1 MLSAIRSFFGRETN
15 DASRTTY
22 EVDGLLG
29 HPADTSVIG
38 RPRAETESNCG
49 AIAAGLRG
57 LPRIIHEGS
66 LRKCAAATRVF
77 GDVKS
82 LSIHVQYGEGL
93 NGETDCQRPVSALAA
108 VAS

>member
-1 MLSAIRSFFGRETN
+1 MAYSTEKDNPVLILRTCHRPYGIRSYFGQETN

-49 AIAAGLRG
+49 AITASLRG
-57 LPRIIHEGS
+57 LARMIHEGS
-66 LRKCAAATRVF
+66 LRKRADAKR
-77 GDVKS
+77 
-82 LSIHVQYGEGL
+82 EGYS
-93 NGETDCQRPVSALAA
+93 ET
-108 VAS
+108 